1 MCVCFRESESA
12 CGREEDIMCLGESG
26 TKFVCE
32 RLNENSGRNDKER
45 EEKVEVDEG
54 KREEK
59 RK

>member
-1 MCVCFRESESA
+1 M
-12 CGREEDIMCLGESG
+12 
-26 TKFVCE
+26 CE